1 MNREN
6 VIIYLNSTGDMMVDQ
21 KAVEIAEDF
30 CKARGYNVVNCVGEA
45 TRFDGISF
53 PMKYMFVGL
62 AAEEKIDKVVTIG
75 SFMLGDTD
83 KVLDLI
89 DVLEDYNVYAETV
102 ADDMSDKYDLLFA
115 GTTKSEENEPDVEDF
130 LDSLASLFS
139 SRNE

>member
-1 MNREN
+1 MDREN

-30 CKARGYNVVNCVGEA
+30 CKARGYNVVNCIGED

-53 PMKYMFVGL
+53 PMKYMLVGL
-62 AAEEKIDKVVTIG
+62 AAEEKIDKVISIG

-89 DVLEDYNVYAETV
+89 DVLEDYNVYVETV
-102 ADDMSDKYDLLFA
+102 ADDMSDMYELLFA
-115 GTTKSEENEPDVEDF
+115 GNPKSEENEPGVDEF
-130 LDSLASLFS
+130 LASLASLFS
-139 SRNE
+139 KDN

>member
-30 CKARGYNVVNCVGEA
+30 CKARGYNVVNCVGED
-45 TRFDGISF
+45 TRFDEISF

-115 GTTKSEENEPDVEDF
+115 GTTKSEENESDVEDF

>member
-30 CKARGYNVVNCVGEA
+30 CKARGYNVVNCIGED

-53 PMKYMFVGL
+53 PMKYMLVGL
-62 AAEEKIDKVVTIG
+62 AAEEKIDKVISIG

-83 KVLDLI
+83 KVLDFI
-89 DVLEDYNVYAETV
+89 DVLEDYNVYVETV
-102 ADDMSDKYDLLFA
+102 VDDMSDMYELLFA
-115 GTTKSEENEPDVEDF
+115 CNPKSEENESGVDEF
-130 LDSLASLFS
+130 LASLASLFS
-139 SRNE
+139 KDN